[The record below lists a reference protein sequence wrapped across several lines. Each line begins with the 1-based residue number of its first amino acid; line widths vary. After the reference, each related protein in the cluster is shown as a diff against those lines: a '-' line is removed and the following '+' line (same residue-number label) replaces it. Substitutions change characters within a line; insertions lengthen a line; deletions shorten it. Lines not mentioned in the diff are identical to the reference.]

1 MDSWCSIILF
11 SCSKINNTFVLV
23 FFSFDSK
30 QNRFFNPWLYR
41 HISCIIK
48 QNEEYSVKQKR
59 NQNEPYMISPAL
71 VCDDFTIYP
80 MRRRCSINFISWSKY
95 ISSICFE
102 AAVRDFFNEETE
114 DHRCSCDPEERKYCW
129 SNAWYDDTK
138 ANSCKYNECEPDGWK
153 WQRIKT

>member
-1 MDSWCSIILF
+1 MVDYFHFVLFVLIRFEIIILR
-11 SCSKINNTFVLV
+11 I
-23 FFSFDSK
+23 
-30 QNRFFNPWLYR
+30 
-41 HISCIIK
+41 
-48 QNEEYSVKQKR
+48 QKR

-153 WQRIKT
+153 WQRIKTYYINPVTKPDSCGRPCHTFKK

>member
-1 MDSWCSIILF
+1 MRSTLHCLIDILYGNF
-11 SCSKINNTFVLV
+11 DGFMMVDYFHFVLFV
-23 FFSFDSK
+23 LI
-30 QNRFFNPWLYR
+30 RFETKILR
-41 HISCIIK
+41 I
-48 QNEEYSVKQKR
+48 QKR

-80 MRRRCSINFISWSKY
+80 MRRRCSINFISWFKY

-138 ANSCKYNECEPDGWK
+138 ANNCKYNKCEPDGWK